1 MNVRHRVVERIRPGF
16 ASRDDIDWS
25 PYVYL
30 LPALLFYV
38 LVLVYPLI
46 DTFLLSFQ
54 EIQTLGGERQWVGL
68 ENYEAVFSDPVVWR
82 SAFNTVVFS
91 IGMVLIPLVIGLALA
106 LLINRGLSG
115 NTTFRSLIFV
125 PVVVPVVVAAL
136 VFQWILGSSGLVN
149 GLLVGSGVLEEP
161 MRFINSS
168 SLSLPSVMSMVVW
181 KRTGYYMVILLAGL
195 QAIPDDVYEAARV
208 MGKSRWSM
216 FRNITLPL
224 LKPALLIVL
233 VLGIIDS
240 IKAFAH
246 VFVMTGGGPSHSSE
260 ILSTYFF
267 KVAFRFFDF
276 GKGAAFGFV
285 LFGLAIVLSL
295 AVIRLSGGTEV

>member
-1 MNVRHRVVERIRPGF
+1 MNVRHRLRERIRPGF

-25 PYVYL
+25 PYIYL
-30 LPALLFYV
+30 VPALLFYV

-54 EIQTLGGERQWVGL
+54 EVQTLGGERQFVGL
-68 ENYEAVFSDPVVWR
+68 ENYQEVFADPVFWR

-91 IGMVLIPLVIGLALA
+91 IGMVLIPLVLGLGLA
-106 LLINRGLSG
+106 LLIDRGLSSG
-115 NTTFRSLIFV
+115 TTFRSLIFV

-136 VFQWILGSSGLVN
+136 VFQWILGSSGLLN
-149 GLLVGSGVLEEP
+149 GLLVGSGLIEAP
-161 MRFINSS
+161 MRFLNSPD
-168 SLSLPSVMSMVVW
+168 LSLPSVMSMVVW

-233 VLGIIDS
+233 VLGVIDS

-295 AVIRLSGGTEV
+295 TVIRLSGGTKV